1 MRRLTLADIERLRRV
16 PGRTVLFYITDRC
29 PVGCAHCSV
38 AARLGGPRV
47 TDYPLFAEMVAGISA
62 EPDVQAVAISGGE
75 PFTERRGLGMAM
87 DAFTGAGK
95 DVVIFSS
102 GHWASGHRCP
112 RWIANVLARTS
123 TVILSTDSF
132 HQATVGLERFGRALG
147 HVAEAGCHIV
157 AQVLDEPGGIARV
170 RAVLRSALGQNWADR
185 ADVKPIT
192 PLRAGRGREVFPS
205 RGTHAVAELGPCPLT
220 ASPTVRY
227 DGAVT
232 GCCNETVIAG
242 GGPAGLR
249 MGAGNAAEV
258 RAALARFSTDP
269 LLRAMGSVPPRA
281 WTALPPFAALAGG
294 RYESLCDLC
303 RRAHD
308 TLHEDDDRGRR
319 LLTALTGHLDSR
331 EAGT

>member
-1 MRRLTLADIERLRRV
+1 MGRLTLADIERLRRV

-47 TDYPLFAEMVAGISA
+47 TDYPLFTEMVAGISA

-75 PFTERRGLGMAM
+75 PFTEPRGLGMAM

-95 DVVIFSS
+95 DVVIFSA
-102 GHWASGHRCP
+102 GHWASGRCP
-112 RWIANVLARTS
+112 PWIANVLARTS

-170 RAVLRSALGQNWADR
+170 RAVLRSALGADWADR
-185 ADVKPIT
+185 AEVKPIT

-205 RGTHAVAELGPCPLT
+205 GGTHAVAELGPCPLT

-227 DGAVT
+227 DGVVT
-232 GCCNETVIAG
+232 GCCNESVIVG

-249 MGAGNAAEV
+249 VRAGSAAEV
-258 RAALARFSTDP
+258 RAALARFRADP
-269 LLRAMGSVPPRA
+269 LLRAVGSVPPRA
-281 WTALPPFAALAGG
+281 WTALPPFAALADG
-294 RYESLCDLC
+294 RYESPCDLC
-303 RRAHD
+303 WRAHD
-308 TLHEDDDRGRR
+308 TLRDDDDRGRR
-319 LLTALTGHLDSR
+319 LLTALAGM